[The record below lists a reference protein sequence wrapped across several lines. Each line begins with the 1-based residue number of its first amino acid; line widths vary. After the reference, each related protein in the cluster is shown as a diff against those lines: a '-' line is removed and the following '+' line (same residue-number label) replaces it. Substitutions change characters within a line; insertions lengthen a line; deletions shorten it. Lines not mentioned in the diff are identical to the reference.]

1 MNVRNLALGKR
12 VSTQEL
18 APIKYSFA
26 ECGKA
31 QVNSLTNGSFGDLAF
46 DDQWTKFCGGF
57 GRIITVDLGELY
69 SISEFD
75 IGFLHNTGADIY
87 CPENVYFAFSEDGID
102 FYEVCVLESPFSLS
116 FSAKSRAVYSYKAE
130 KPFSAR
136 FVKIKFFIESQA
148 FCDQIRI
155 LGSECLGIEEKL
167 SGDKICYEAV
177 DRFKNDSPFD
187 NIKNIAALPF
197 GYSPKGEPIGITKS
211 DFISFL
217 GKFDEEA
224 RLSGTLFDS
233 VLLKLNRF
241 APSGG
246 VFTYMDEASN
256 LSDWECLIDE
266 MFAPERNLKAL
277 DEAVSDLKN
286 CGLYDKDFKL
296 KVFLTA
302 PVPRISLNVFGDL
315 NGDGIQKKLLDVQDC
330 VDAFCWFVDSVERRF
345 DAECLYNIQIYG
357 WNWNDSSLGREY
369 FEDNP
374 ALVEKCLKK
383 LDEKGYKSIMMSF
396 FQASGMEQAE
406 AIGFD
411 AVSMHP
417 IYSIFGSE
425 ISDRKKMLEHDF
437 AKTIDDYGFSPA
449 IYLTDDICNN
459 NDAKESINENL
470 LIYSK
475 GMRDRVNVFD
485 FQSSDIIERIFHK
498 DIYKNICRYL
508 KGDFEKSNSV
518 FETESIAEPLND
530 TQESD
535 IEPETCIQEQI
546 KQKETPL
553 VSKSKKSVSKAKQQR
568 NTKINKYALGAAAAA
583 AVGLLYIIKKLKDD

>member
-12 VSTQEL
+12 VNIQEL
-18 APIKYSFA
+18 APIEYSFA
-26 ECGKA
+26 EYENQ
-31 QVNSLTNGSFGDLAF
+31 QVNKLTNGSLGDLNS

-57 GRIITVDLGELY
+57 GRIITIDLGELY

-75 IGFLHNTGADIY
+75 IGFLHNTNADIY
-87 CPENVYFAFSEDGID
+87 CPENVYFAFSENGID
-102 FYEVCVLESPFSLS
+102 FYEVCALESPFSLS
-116 FSAKSRAVYSYKAE
+116 FSAKARAVYLYKPE

-136 FVKIKFFIESQA
+136 FVKIKFYIESQA
-148 FCDQIRI
+148 LCDQIRV

-177 DRFKNDSPFD
+177 DSFRNGSPFD

-197 GYSPKGEPIGITKS
+197 GYSSKGESIGITKS
-211 DFISFL
+211 NFISCL
-217 GKFDEEA
+217 GRFDEQA
-224 RLSGTLFDS
+224 RLSGALFDS

-246 VFTYMDEASN
+246 AFSYMEEASK
-256 LSDWECLIDE
+256 LSDWESLIDE

-302 PVPRISLNVFGDL
+302 PVPRISLNVFGNL

-345 DAECLYNIQIYG
+345 EAECLYNIQIYG
-357 WNWNDSSLGREY
+357 WNWNDSSLGRKY

-383 LDEKGYKSIMMSF
+383 LDEKGYKSIMISF
-396 FQASGMEQAE
+396 FQASGMEKAKS
-406 AIGFD
+406 IGFD
-411 AVSMHP
+411 AVAMHP

-437 AKTIDDYGFSPA
+437 AETIEAYGFSPA
-449 IYLTDDICNN
+449 IYLTDEICHNN
-459 NDAKESINENL
+459 EAKESFNNGL
-470 LIYSK
+470 LIYSQ
-475 GMRDRVNVFD
+475 GMRNRVNVFD

-508 KGDFEKSNSV
+508 KGDLEKSNSAV
-518 FETESIAEPLND
+518 ETESIAEFLSD

-535 IEPETCIQEQI
+535 IEPEACIQEQTQ
-546 KQKETPL
+546 QKETPP
-553 VSKSKKSVSKAKQQR
+553 VSKSKKSVSKAKKQR